1 MTDPVEQIRSTIQ
14 HQFRRVVADGEQR
27 DQHLER
33 ADDGLFGPD
42 SMVWVVHGDISTL
55 VGGLRSL
62 FLQSLHPLTAAGVYD
77 HSNYHEDPLGR
88 LHRTGQ
94 FIGATSFGSV
104 TDAERSIKLVHNI
117 HKRVTGTAP
126 DGREYEAND
135 PHLLEWVH
143 ITEVDSF
150 LRSAIAY
157 GPVQIS
163 RPAADKYV
171 DEMAEIALRLG
182 VDGPP
187 RSFDE
192 LTQRLTDYRPE
203 LALGAQGRDIVRF
216 LLNPGIPIAARPL
229 HSVITAAAIGMLPRW
244 ARRMLWLPLAPG
256 TNPLMIR
263 PAALALLRTLGWA
276 LDVPDDVAEARKRL
290 VS

>member
-1 MTDPVEQIRSTIQ
+1 MIDPVEQIRATIQ
-14 HQFRRVVADGEQR
+14 GQFRRTVAGDKQPER
-27 DQHLER
+27 HPER

-42 SMVWVVHGDISTL
+42 SVVWVVHGDISTL

-62 FLQSLHPLTAAGVYD
+62 FLQALHPLTVAGVYD
-77 HSNYHEDPLGR
+77 HSNYRDDPLGR
-88 LHRTGQ
+88 LQRTGQ

-104 TDAERSIKLVHNI
+104 ADAERSIKLVHNI

-126 DGREYEAND
+126 DGRTYEAND

-150 LRSAIAY
+150 LRGAIAY
-157 GPVQIS
+157 GSVPID
-163 RPAADKYV
+163 RAAADQYV
-171 DEMAEIALRLG
+171 DEMAEIAVRLG
-182 VDGPP
+182 VVAPP
-187 RSFDE
+187 RSFDA
-192 LTQRLTDYRPE
+192 LTERLNDYRPE
-203 LALGAQGRDIVRF
+203 LDLGAQGRDIVRF
-216 LLNPGIPIAARPL
+216 LLYPGLPLAARPL
-229 HSVITAAAIGMLPRW
+229 HGVVTAAAIGMLPRW
-244 ARRMLWLPLAPG
+244 ARRMLWLPMAPG
-256 TNPLMIR
+256 TNPLMVR